1 MTLNPKV
8 TTRSRTIQAAK
19 LLFATHGYDAV
30 STADIYKAAEI
41 SNGSLFHHFKSK
53 EGIAVAVFIEL
64 VRDYQQKIAE
74 NLSITTKAADGID
87 AFIRTH
93 SMWIEADPDG
103 ARILFNGHHP
113 SWSVSALKDIRSEN
127 QAFGQAIQTWR
138 AGLSDGVL
146 IENWSIAL
154 IMATLIGP
162 TQVLCRAWL
171 AGQSN
176 TPPHANIEDL
186 ILLAK
191 RALLSL

>member
-1 MTLNPKV
+1 MSENIDAS
-8 TTRSRTIQAAK
+8 TRSKAIQAAK

-30 STADIYKAAEI
+30 STADIYKTAAI

-53 EGIAVAVFIEL
+53 EGIAVAVFVEL

-74 NLSITTKAADGID
+74 NLAATTMAADGIGT
-87 AFIRTH
+87 FIRTH
-93 SMWIEADPDG
+93 NLWIEHNPDG

-113 SWSVSALKDIRSEN
+113 SWSASALKDIRSEN
-127 QAFGQAIQTWR
+127 QAFGQTMQAWR
-138 AGLSDGVL
+138 KGLVDGAL
-146 IENWSIAL
+146 LENWSIAL

-176 TPPHANIEDL
+176 TPPSSNIEDL

-191 RALLSL
+191 RALLGA